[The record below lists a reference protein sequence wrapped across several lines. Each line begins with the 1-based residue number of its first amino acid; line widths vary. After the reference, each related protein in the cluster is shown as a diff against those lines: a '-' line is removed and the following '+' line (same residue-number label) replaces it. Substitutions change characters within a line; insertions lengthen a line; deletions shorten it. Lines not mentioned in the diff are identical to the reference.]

1 VAFFR
6 MSTAWLAIVL
16 LVVEVGVTAI
26 AIVAGHRLRHRV
38 TESREPV
45 GVIQATLLGLVGL
58 LLAFGLSMAVGRYE
72 IRREHIVTEANT
84 IGTTD
89 LRAQTLDE
97 LYRTES
103 VELLRDYADAAVT
116 LSEQVPSS
124 RAFATTS
131 SGMESLQRSLWAI
144 AGRAVQAAPEAT
156 APRLYIETLN
166 EMIDMHTSRSA
177 SLRNRVP
184 TPVMV
189 LLVVASAVALAALSL
204 YLTLLGRGIVTSL
217 VAAVVVTLKLFITFD
232 LDRPSRGFITIPN
245 TPLVEQRASMDDPP
259 AFIPAD
265 F

>member
-1 VAFFR
+1 

-16 LVVEVGVTAI
+16 VVVEVGVTTI
-26 AIVAGHRLRHRV
+26 AIVVGHRLRHRV

-72 IRREHIVTEANT
+72 TRREHIVTEANT
-84 IGTTD
+84 IGTTY

-97 LYRTES
+97 PYRTDS
-103 VELLRDYADAAVT
+103 LELLRDYADAAVT
-116 LSEQVPSS
+116 LSEQVPGS

-131 SGMESLQRSLWAI
+131 AGIGEIQMSLWAI

-166 EMIDMHTSRSA
+166 EMIDMHTSRSE

-189 LLVVASAVALAALSL
+189 LLVVASAVALAALAL

-217 VAAVVVTLKLFITFD
+217 VAAVVVTLTLFITFD

-265 F
+265 S

>member
-1 VAFFR
+1 
-6 MSTAWLAIVL
+6 MSTALLVIVL
-16 LVVEVGVTAI
+16 LVIEGGVTSM
-26 AIVAGHRLRHRV
+26 AIVVGHRLRHRV
-38 TESREPV
+38 TASREPV

-72 IRREHIVTEANT
+72 TRRDRIVAEANT
-84 IGTTD
+84 IGTTY

-97 LYRTES
+97 PYRSES
-103 VELLRDYADAAVT
+103 IALLRDYAGAAVT
-116 LSEQVPSS
+116 LSERIPSS

-131 SGMESLQRSLWAI
+131 SAIEDLQRGLWAI

-166 EMIDMHTSRSA
+166 EMIDLHTERSA

-189 LLVVASAVALAALSL
+189 LLVIASAVALAALSL

-217 VAAVVVTLKLFITFD
+217 VAAAVVTLTLFITFD
-232 LDRPSRGFITIPN
+232 LDRPSRGFITVPN
-245 TPLVEQRASMDDPP
+245 TPLVEQRDSMGDPP
-259 AFIPAD
+259 AFVPANT
-265 F
+265 